1 MNINNY
7 QPLVFICKGYFITKS
22 KNHLFYIKSEMLQ

>member
-1 MNINNY
+1 MNINY
-7 QPLVFICKGYFITKS
+7 QILVFISKGNFITKS